1 MCQELCVTGTMCV
14 RNCVC
19 QELHVSGTACVRNR
33 MCQELC
39 VSGTVCVRN
48 CVCQESCV
56 SGTVKADTW
65 KDPGSVKVDPLAETS
80 MTAEAG
86 ML

>member
-1 MCQELCVTGTMCV
+1 MFQELCVSGTMCD
-14 RNCVC
+14 RNRVC
-19 QELHVSGTACVRNR
+19 QELFVSGTACVRNR

-65 KDPGSVKVDPLAETS
+65 KDAGSVKVDPLAETS

>member
-1 MCQELCVTGTMCV
+1 MTGTVCV
-14 RNCVC
+14 RNCLC

-48 CVCQESCV
+48 CVCQVSCV

-65 KDPGSVKVDPLAETS
+65 KDAGSVKVDPLAETS
-80 MTAEAG
+80 MTAEDG